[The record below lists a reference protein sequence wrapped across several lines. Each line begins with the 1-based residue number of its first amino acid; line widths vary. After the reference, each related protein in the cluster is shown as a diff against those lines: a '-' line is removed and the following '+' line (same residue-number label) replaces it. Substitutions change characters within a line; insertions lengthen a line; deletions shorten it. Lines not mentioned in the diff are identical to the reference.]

1 MNTSIAGTA
10 GTLANAAP
18 SRTATASSSA
28 AQPAISRKA
37 VAAAIAGNALEFY
50 DFVLYAYFAIYIGQA
65 FFPIAG
71 EFGSLLA
78 SVATFGVGFFTRPLG
93 SVLIGA
99 FADRAGRK
107 PALILTVA
115 LITVGTLGIAATPTY
130 AAIGIAAPII
140 VVVCRLLQGLALG
153 GEVGPAT
160 ALLLEMAPRGKR
172 AFYTSWQMASQGL
185 AVAVGGLFGVIVSA
199 SMSPQDLASWGWRL
213 PFLFSLVLVPI
224 AIYIRRGLPE
234 TLEKRGGATT
244 VQVVTTVFRGQRRWL
259 VLGVLMMVSGVVS
272 SQFGN
277 FMATYAI
284 KALKLPAAVAQSSVL
299 LAGLLTFAGALL
311 AGWLCDRYGRKAVMV
326 LPRAALMFAV
336 WPMLLWLHSAPTAG
350 TLFVF
355 VAVLAT
361 LTAMSGAAGLVAIPE
376 LIPTAIRSTTLSLIY
391 AIAATVFGGT
401 TQLVVTWL
409 MAATGDPISPA
420 WYLVATSMISIVA
433 MALLPETRDVDV
445 SK

>member
-1 MNTSIAGTA
+1 MTPSIAGTA
-10 GTLANAAP
+10 GRLVDAAP
-18 SRTATASSSA
+18 PPTAAGPA
-28 AQPAISRKA
+28 AAAPPIPRKA

-65 FFPIAG
+65 FFPLAG

-115 LITVGTLGIAATPTY
+115 LITVGTLGIAATPSY

-160 ALLLEMAPRGKR
+160 ALLLEMAPRHKR
-172 AFYTSWQMASQGL
+172 AFYTSWQMASQSL

-213 PFLFSLVLVPI
+213 PFFFSLALVPI

-234 TLEKRGGATT
+234 TLGHAQGASTMQIVGSVFKR
-244 VQVVTTVFRGQRRWL
+244 QRRWV
-259 VLGVLMMVSGVVS
+259 VLGILMMMSGVVS
-272 SQFGN
+272 TQFGN

-284 KALKLPAAVAQSSVL
+284 KALKLPPAVAQGSVL
-299 LAGLLTFAGALL
+299 LAGLLTFGGALL
-311 AGWLCDRYGRKAVMV
+311 AGWLCDRHGRKALMV
-326 LPRAALMFAV
+326 VPRAALMIAIV
-336 WPMLLWLHSAPTAG
+336 PMLVWLHAAPTAP
-350 TLFVF
+350 TLFIV

-361 LTAMSGAAGLVAIPE
+361 LTAMSGAAGLVVIPE
-376 LIPTAIRSTTLSLIY
+376 LIPTAIRSTTLSLVY

-409 MAATGDPISPA
+409 MAATGDPVSPGWYIVVTSLIS
-420 WYLVATSMISIVA
+420 LVA
-433 MALLPETRDVDV
+433 MAMLPETRDVDIDR
-445 SK
+445 

>member
-1 MNTSIAGTA
+1 MSTPIAITPGA
-10 GTLANAAP
+10 LVSAAP
-18 SRTATASSSA
+18 SSA
-28 AQPAISRKA
+28 AAGPTAPTQPKISRKA

-78 SVATFGVGFFTRPLG
+78 SAATFGVGFFTRPLG

-99 FADRAGRK
+99 FADRVGRK

-115 LITVGTLGIAATPTY
+115 LITVGTLGIAATPSY

-153 GEVGPAT
+153 GEIGPAT
-160 ALLLEMAPRGKR
+160 ALLLELAPPGKR
-172 AFYTSWQMASQGL
+172 GFYTSWQMASQGL
-185 AVAVGGLFGVIVSA
+185 AVAVGGLFGVIVS
-199 SMSPQDLASWGWRL
+199 MTLSPQDLASWGWRL

-224 AIYIRRGLPE
+224 AIYIRRSLPE
-234 TLEKRGGATT
+234 TLEQHGSASTAQIVGA
-244 VQVVTTVFRGQRRWL
+244 VFKKQRRWV
-259 VLGVLMMVSGVVS
+259 VLGILLMMSGVVS

-277 FMATYAI
+277 FMASYAI
-284 KALKLPAAVAQSSVL
+284 KALEMPPAVAQSSVL
-299 LAGLLTFAGALL
+299 LAGLLTFAGALF
-311 AGWLCDRYGRKAVMV
+311 AGWLCDRYGRKV
-326 LPRAALMFAV
+326 LMIVPRAALMLAIV
-336 WPMLLWLHSAPTAG
+336 PILVWLHGTPTAG
-350 TLFVF
+350 TLFVV

-361 LTAMSGAAGLVAIPE
+361 LTAMSGAASLVAVPE
-376 LIPTAIRSTTLSLIY
+376 LIPTAIRSTTLSLVY

-409 MAATGDPISPA
+409 MAATGDPVSPA
-420 WYLVATSMISIVA
+420 WYIVATSAISLVA

-445 SK
+445 SR

>member
-1 MNTSIAGTA
+1 MTTSIAGSAGSFVPPAPPRANTA
-10 GTLANAAP
+10 P
-18 SRTATASSSA
+18 
-28 AQPAISRKA
+28 AQPTISRKA

-99 FADRAGRK
+99 FADRVGRK
-107 PALILTVA
+107 PALILTVV
-115 LITVGTLGIAATPTY
+115 LITLGTLGIAATPSY

-160 ALLLEMAPRGKR
+160 ALLLEMAPPRKR
-172 AFYTSWQMASQGL
+172 AFYTSWQLASQGL
-185 AVAVGGLFGVIVSA
+185 AVAIGGLFGVIVSS

-224 AIYIRRGLPE
+224 AVYIRRSLPE
-234 TLEKRGGATT
+234 TLGHHEGAST
-244 VQVVTTVFRGQRRWL
+244 VQIVGKVFGQQRRWV
-259 VLGVLMMVSGVVS
+259 VLGVVMMMATVVS
-272 SQFGN
+272 TQFGN

-284 KALKLPAAVAQSSVL
+284 KALKLPPAVAQSSVL
-299 LAGLLTFAGALL
+299 LAGLLTFGGALL
-311 AGWLCDRYGRKAVMV
+311 AGWLCDRHGRKALML
-326 LPRAALMFAV
+326 LPRVALALAIV
-336 WPMLLWLHSAPTAG
+336 PMLVWLHGAPTAG
-350 TLFVF
+350 TLFV
-355 VAVLAT
+355 VVGVLAL
-361 LTAMSGAAGLVAIPE
+361 LTAMSGAASLVVVPE
-376 LIPTAIRSTTLSLIY
+376 LIPIAIRSTTLSLVY

-409 MAATGDPISPA
+409 MSATGDPVSPA
-420 WYLVATSMISIVA
+420 WYIVGTSVISLIA

-445 SK
+445 TK

>member
-1 MNTSIAGTA
+1 MNTSIAGTS
-10 GTLANAAP
+10 GTLADMTPPRAATEP
-18 SRTATASSSA
+18 ATA
-28 AQPAISRKA
+28 AISRKA

-50 DFVLYAYFAIYIGQA
+50 DFVLYAYFAIYIGHA

-107 PALILTVA
+107 PALILTVV
-115 LITVGTLGIAATPTY
+115 LITLGTLGIAATPSY
-130 AAIGIAAPII
+130 ATIGIAAPII

-172 AFYTSWQMASQGL
+172 GYYTSWQLASQGL

-199 SMSPQDLASWGWRL
+199 TMSPQDLASWGWRL

-224 AIYIRRGLPE
+224 AIYIRRSLPE
-234 TLEKRGGATT
+234 TLGHDKGASTARILGT
-244 VQVVTTVFRGQRRWL
+244 VLTQERRW
-259 VLGVLMMVSGVVS
+259 VLLGILLMVSGVVS

-284 KALKLPAAVAQSSVL
+284 KALKLSPAVAQSSVL
-299 LAGLLTFAGALL
+299 LAGLLTFASALL
-311 AGWLCDRYGRKAVMV
+311 AGWLCDRYGRKALMV
-326 LPRAALMFAV
+326 LPRAALMLAIV
-336 WPMLLWLHSAPTAG
+336 PMLIWLHGTPTAG
-350 TLFVF
+350 TLFV
-355 VAVLAT
+355 VVGVLAT
-361 LTAMSGAAGLVAIPE
+361 LTAMSGAASLVTVPE
-376 LIPTAIRSTTLSLIY
+376 LIPIAIRSTTLSLVY

-409 MAATGDPISPA
+409 MAATGDPVSPG
-420 WYLVATSMISIVA
+420 WYIVVTSALSLVA

-445 SK
+445 SR